1 MKRTGPANHHAYALT
16 GSRAL
21 EPEQHLWIAVLARA
35 LHDAFGITDYTESK
49 RAVSWLGGN
58 SRDFRWDL
66 GYSRMRDCETCNSQG
81 EITYDEPK
89 MVQAY
94 NAGYGAKHN
103 GCPHN

>member
-58 SRDFRWDL
+58 SRDFRFV
-66 GYSRMRDCETCNSQG
+66 CELAG
-81 EITYDEPK
+81 REPSYVRERIQK
-89 MVQAY
+89 QLTEREAY
-94 NAGYGAKHN
+94 FASLQESYPYRNLSN
-103 GCPHN
+103 V